1 MYKQTTKINGALRS
15 NAVTEVL
22 DQEPKADKKSL
33 SRLQIQEEVFD
44 NSDSIA
50 DNAKMISLMMTLVSR
65 IYNVLDDTQKDNLS
79 TDDRNLIEYTFNKFS
94 NTNTRA
100 DVQFA
105 SEGITLIDKLLDR
118 QASIGNIVK

>member
-65 IYNVLDDTQKDNLS
+65 IYDVLDDTQKDNLS